1 MQNMIKDTRIPNHD
15 FR

>member
-1 MQNMIKDTRIPNHD
+1 MQNVIKDTRIPNHY